1 MPSLKKK
8 EEEPRSTL
16 HLCYS
21 KCVFLFGN
29 LVLKWDLCFVDLINV
44 SDFRG
49 EWMIEEE
56 TTHKPTFRERARERA
71 SERAS
76 ERERERAD
84 AVQCS

>member
-56 TTHKPTFRERARERA
+56 TTHSPTF
-71 SERAS
+71 SE
-76 ERERERAD
+76 
-84 AVQCS
+84 